1 VVLFSWKGSS
11 VGCEIVVDV
20 VAEVSAGNCSHELF
34 FLVERGG
41 GGGGGGGGVRQS
53 LTIWCVCERGREGG
67 WGLIIRK
74 SICLG

>member
-34 FLVERGG
+34 FLVERG
-41 GGGGGGGGVRQS
+41 VRQS

>member
-34 FLVERGG
+34 FLVERGRG
-41 GGGGGGGGVRQS
+41 GGGGGGGEAV
-53 LTIWCVCERGREGG
+53 THNMVCV
-67 WGLIIRK
+67 
-74 SICLG
+74 